1 MDFKTFSLKL
11 SSCTYKS
18 LVLLLLGGAE
28 LGAAERS
35 EAAGHQDRR
44 HQQPLQGGGGAINF
58 DTHLAI
64 TSPNANKMSHSV
76 FLHI

>member
-1 MDFKTFSLKL
+1 MDLKTFSLKL

-35 EAAGHQDRR
+35 EAAGHQDSG
-44 HQQPLQGGGGAINF
+44 HQQPLQRGSGAINF
-58 DTHLAI
+58 DINILY
-64 TSPNANKMSHSV
+64 MQC
-76 FLHI
+76 

>member
-1 MDFKTFSLKL
+1 MDLKTFSLKL

-35 EAAGHQDRR
+35 EAAGHHDSG
-44 HQQPLQGGGGAINF
+44 HQQPLQGGSGAINF
-58 DTHLAI
+58 DI
-64 TSPNANKMSHSV
+64 NIQIDSS
-76 FLHI
+76 